1 MIIRQET
8 TSDASAIYEL
18 VKTAF
23 SSAEHSDGNEQDLV
37 VLLHKSPS
45 FQPALSLVAE
55 ENAKI
60 IGYIL
65 FSEIKIGGKTAIA
78 PAPLAV
84 LPEHQRKGVGL
95 ALLAEGHRIAKN
107 LGYGISVVL
116 GSETYYPKAGYV
128 PASQFGI
135 VCPFEGVPDENYMA
149 LPLQEPAGHWNG
161 TVTYDKAFFEV

>member
-1 MIIRQET
+1 M
-8 TSDASAIYEL
+8 
-18 VKTAF
+18 
-23 SSAEHSDGNEQDLV
+23 
-37 VLLHKSPS
+37 LLHKSPS

-55 ENAKI
+55 ENGKI

-65 FSEIKIGGKTAIA
+65 FSEIKIGEKTAIA

-95 ALLAEGHRIAKN
+95 ALLQEGHRIAKE
-107 LGYGISVVL
+107 LGYSISVVL

-128 PASQFGI
+128 PASRFGI

-149 LPLQEPAGHWNG
+149 LPLQEPVGEWNG

>member
-8 TSDASAIYEL
+8 TSDASAVYEL

-23 SSAEHSDGNEQDLV
+23 ASAEHSDGNEQDLV
-37 VLLHKSPS
+37 VLLHKSPA

-55 ENAKI
+55 ENGKV

-65 FSEIKIGGKTAIA
+65 FSEIKIGEKTAIA

-95 ALLAEGHRIAKN
+95 ALLQEGHRI
-107 LGYGISVVL
+107 GVVL

-128 PASQFGI
+128 PASRFGI

-149 LPLQEPAGHWNG
+149 LPLQEPAGDWNG
-161 TVTYDKAFFEV
+161 TVAYDKAFFEV

>member
-1 MIIRQET
+1 MRIRQEI

-23 SSAEHSDGNEQDLV
+23 ASAEHKDGNEQDLV

-55 ENAKI
+55 ESGKI

-65 FSEIKIGGKTAIA
+65 FSEIKIGEKTAIA

-84 LPEHQRKGVGL
+84 LPEYQRKGIGL
-95 ALLAEGHRIAKN
+95 ALLAEGHCIAKK

-128 PASQFGI
+128 PASRFGI

-149 LPLQEPAGHWNG
+149 LPLQEPVGNWND